1 MNFCIFI
8 HTSVKSNKSMSV
20 DKLINQDRYSEIQ
33 DLDELM
39 RELQNETLNEDW
51 GYWHFS
57 LLNLEGGED
66 LVQRICNT
74 LIELPKYSDPYI
86 IDMLTGSRRYI
97 SSRDLKK
104 LVLETVTDL
113 KNEFVKQA
121 DRYAYYQGPSKCE
134 RIISERFHSLKYEVA
149 DKISD
154 FLQSKGISAVALVCG
169 IDTCYSFGGDHCGD
183 DILVDTKAGVYV
195 IHFGFSS

>member
-1 MNFCIFI
+1 MIV
-8 HTSVKSNKSMSV
+8 H

-33 DLDELM
+33 YLDGLL
-39 RELQNETLNEDW
+39 RELQNETLNEDL

-57 LLNLEGGED
+57 LLNLKEGED
-66 LVQRICNT
+66 LIQRICNS
-74 LIELPKYSDPYI
+74 LIEIPKYKDPYL
-86 IDMLTGSRRYI
+86 IDMLTGSRMYI
-97 SSRDLKK
+97 PFWDLKK
-104 LVLETVTDL
+104 LTLEAITDL

-121 DRYAYYQGPSKCE
+121 DHYAYYQGPTKGKQ
-134 RIISERFHSLKYEVA
+134 IISERFHVLKYEVA
-149 DKISD
+149 DKITG
-154 FLQSKGISAVALVCG
+154 FLQSKEINAVALVCG